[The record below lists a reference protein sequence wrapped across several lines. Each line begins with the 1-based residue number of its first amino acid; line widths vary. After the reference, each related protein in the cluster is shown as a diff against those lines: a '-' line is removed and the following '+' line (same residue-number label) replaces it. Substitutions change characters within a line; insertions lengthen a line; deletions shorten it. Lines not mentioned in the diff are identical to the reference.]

1 MRTLQ
6 ILLVSALLVSGAELF
21 AAPAKKPNIVILV
34 ADDLG
39 WNDVGYHGSDIRT
52 PAIDRLAKTGVQL
65 DRFYVCPI
73 CSPTRA
79 GLLTG
84 RYPHRFGLRDTVIP
98 PWRKFGLDLS
108 ERTLPEFLAKIGY
121 RHRACIGKW
130 HLGHYKRAYHPIE
143 RGFTHFY
150 GHYNGAI
157 DYFTH
162 LREGERDWHRNFEP
176 SADAGYSTELL
187 GDEAVRFIKSSP
199 KSEPFLLYL
208 PFNAPHGP
216 LQAPRKHLDEYGYDE
231 KAGSFTKKKKKKK
244 KAPSKN
250 DYGAQG
256 QGNRKRQ
263 TFAAMVTA
271 MDSQIGRILDTLDAE
286 GLTENSIVLF
296 FSDNGATLKIGGSNK
311 PLPGSK
317 HTVREGGVRVPA
329 VIRWPLGLE
338 GSRKLDTLMG
348 YIDVLPTLLGLA
360 GGEKPGGGKPLDGID
375 LSGVLRG
382 KTKAPERTFYLGQ
395 KAVISQQ
402 WKLIDGRLY
411 RIDTDPTEQRD
422 VSAAN
427 PAVLRRLSDQ
437 LKVFEKLA
445 GKIKVAPYGSGRED
459 FKAPALWRIEA
470 GPGKK

>member
-1 MRTLQ
+1 MIRTLQ
-6 ILLVSALLVSGAELF
+6 LILLAVLLASGAELL
-21 AAPAKKPNIVILV
+21 AAPAKRPNLIILV

-52 PAIDRLAKTGVQL
+52 PSIDRLAKSGVQL

-108 ERTLPEFLAKIGY
+108 EQTLPEVFAKAGY
-121 RHRACIGKW
+121 KRRACIGKW

-187 GDEAVRFIKSSP
+187 GDEAVRFIKGSP
-199 KSEPFLLYL
+199 EGEPFLLYL

-216 LQAPRKHLDEYGYDE
+216 LQAQRKYLDEYGYDE
-231 KAGSFTKKKKKKK
+231 KAGTFKKKGAAKD
-244 KAPSKN
+244 
-250 DYGAQG
+250 DYGAEG

-271 MDSQIGRILDTLDAE
+271 MDTQIGRILDTLDSE
-286 GLTENSIVLF
+286 GLAENSIVLF

-311 PLPGSK
+311 PLPGAK
-317 HTVREGGVRVPA
+317 HSVHEGGVRVPA
-329 VIRWPLGLE
+329 VIRWPAGLH
-338 GSRKLDTLMG
+338 GSRKFDTLMG

-360 GGEKPGGGKPLDGID
+360 GREKPGGGKPLDGID

-382 KTKAPERTFYLGQ
+382 KTKAPDRTFYLGQ

-402 WKLIDGRLY
+402 WKLIEGKLY
-411 RIDTDPTEQRD
+411 RIDTDPTERKD

-427 PAVLRRLSDQ
+427 PAVLSRLAKQ
-437 LKVFEKLA
+437 LNAFEKLA
-445 GKIKVAPYGSGRED
+445 GKVKVAPYGSGREN
-459 FKAPALWRIEA
+459 FRAPADWRIEA
-470 GPGKK
+470 GAEKK

>member
-1 MRTLQ
+1 MIRTLQ
-6 ILLVSALLVSGAELF
+6 ILLVSALLASGAELF
-21 AAPAKKPNIVILV
+21 AAPAKRPNLVILV

-52 PAIDRLAKTGVQL
+52 PAIDRLAKSGVQL

-98 PWRKFGLDLS
+98 PWRKFGLNLS
-108 ERTLPEFLAKIGY
+108 EQTLPEIFAKAGY
-121 RHRACIGKW
+121 KRRACIGKW

-162 LREGERDWHRNFEP
+162 LREGERDWHRDFEP

-187 GDEAVRFIKSSP
+187 GDEAVRFIKGSP
-199 KSEPFLLYL
+199 EGEPFLLYL

-216 LQAPRKHLDEYGYDE
+216 LQAQRKYLDEYGYDE
-231 KAGSFTKKKKKKK
+231 KAGTFKKKGAAKD
-244 KAPSKN
+244 
-250 DYGAQG
+250 DYGTEG

-271 MDSQIGRILDTLDAE
+271 MDTQIGRILDTLDSE
-286 GLTENSIVLF
+286 GLAENSIVLF

-311 PLPGSK
+311 PLPGAK
-317 HTVREGGVRVPA
+317 HSVHEGGVRVPA
-329 VIRWPLGLE
+329 VIRWPAGLH
-338 GSRKLDTLMG
+338 GSRKFDTLMG

-360 GGEKPGGGKPLDGID
+360 GREKPGGGKPLDGID

-382 KTKAPERTFYLGQ
+382 KTKAPDRTFYLGQ

-402 WKLIDGRLY
+402 WKLIEGKLY
-411 RIDTDPTEQRD
+411 RIDTDPTERKD

-427 PAVLRRLSDQ
+427 PAVLSRLAKQ
-437 LKVFEKLA
+437 LNAFEKLA
-445 GKIKVAPYGSGRED
+445 GKVKVAPYGSGREN
-459 FKAPALWRIEA
+459 FRAPADWRIEA
-470 GPGKK
+470 GAEKK

>member
-1 MRTLQ
+1 MIRTLR
-6 ILLVSALLVSGAELF
+6 ILLVSALLASGAELF
-21 AAPAKKPNIVILV
+21 AAPAKRPNLVILV

-52 PAIDRLAKTGVQL
+52 RAIDRLAKSGVQL

-98 PWRKFGLDLS
+98 PWRKFGLNLS
-108 ERTLPEFLAKIGY
+108 EQTLPEVFAKAGY
-121 RHRACIGKW
+121 KRRACIGKW

-162 LREGERDWHRNFEP
+162 LREGERDWHRDFEP

-187 GDEAVRFIKSSP
+187 GDEAVRFIKGSP
-199 KSEPFLLYL
+199 EGEPFLLYL

-216 LQAPRKHLDEYGYDE
+216 LQAQRKYLDEYGYDE
-231 KAGSFTKKKKKKK
+231 KAGTFKKKGAAKD
-244 KAPSKN
+244 
-250 DYGAQG
+250 DYGAEG

-271 MDSQIGRILDTLDAE
+271 MDTQIGRILDTLDSE
-286 GLTENSIVLF
+286 GLAENSIVLF

-311 PLPGSK
+311 PLPGAK
-317 HTVREGGVRVPA
+317 HSVHEGGVRVPA
-329 VIRWPLGLE
+329 VIRWPAGLH
-338 GSRKLDTLMG
+338 GSRKFDTLMG

-360 GGEKPGGGKPLDGID
+360 GREKPGGGKPLDGID

-382 KTKAPERTFYLGQ
+382 KTKAPDRTFYLGQ

-402 WKLIDGRLY
+402 WKLIEGKLY
-411 RIDTDPTEQRD
+411 RIDTDPTERKD

-427 PAVLRRLSDQ
+427 PAVLSRLAKQ
-437 LKVFEKLA
+437 LNAFEKLA
-445 GKIKVAPYGSGRED
+445 GKVKVAPYGSGREN
-459 FKAPALWRIEA
+459 FRAPADWRIEA
-470 GPGKK
+470 GAEKK

>member
-1 MRTLQ
+1 MMRALQ
-6 ILLVSALLVSGAELF
+6 ILLVSTLLASGAELF
-21 AAPAKKPNIVILV
+21 AAPAKRPNLVILV

-52 PAIDRLAKTGVQL
+52 PAIDRLAKSGVQL

-84 RYPHRFGLRDTVIP
+84 RYPHRFGLRNTVIP

-108 ERTLPEFLAKIGY
+108 EQTLPEVFAKAGY
-121 RHRACIGKW
+121 KRRACIGKW

-187 GDEAVRFIKSSP
+187 GDEAVRFIKGSP
-199 KSEPFLLYL
+199 EGEPFLLYL

-216 LQAPRKHLDEYGYDE
+216 LQAQRKYLDEYGYDE
-231 KAGSFTKKKKKKK
+231 KAGTFKKKGAAKD
-244 KAPSKN
+244 
-250 DYGAQG
+250 DYGAEG

-271 MDSQIGRILDTLDAE
+271 MDTQIGRILDTLDSE
-286 GLTENSIVLF
+286 GLAENSIVLF
-296 FSDNGATLKIGGSNK
+296 FSDNGAALKIGGSNK
-311 PLPGSK
+311 PLPGGK
-317 HTVREGGVRVPA
+317 HSVHEGGVRVPA
-329 VIRWPLGLE
+329 VIRWPAGLH
-338 GSRKLDTLMG
+338 GSRKFDTLMG

-360 GGEKPGGGKPLDGID
+360 GREKPDGGKPLDGID

-382 KTKAPERTFYLGQ
+382 KTKAPDRTFYLGQ

-402 WKLIDGRLY
+402 WKLIEGKLY
-411 RIDTDPTEQRD
+411 RIDTDPTERKD

-427 PAVLRRLSDQ
+427 PAVLSRLAKQ
-437 LKVFEKLA
+437 LNAFEKLA
-445 GKIKVAPYGSGRED
+445 GKVKVAPYGSGREN
-459 FKAPALWRIEA
+459 FRAPADWRIEA
-470 GPGKK
+470 GAEKK

>member
-1 MRTLQ
+1 MIRTLR
-6 ILLVSALLVSGAELF
+6 ILLVSALLASGAELF
-21 AAPAKKPNIVILV
+21 AAPAKRPNLVILV

-52 PAIDRLAKTGVQL
+52 RAIDRLAKSGVQL

-98 PWRKFGLDLS
+98 PWRKFGLNLS
-108 ERTLPEFLAKIGY
+108 EQTLPEVFAKAGY
-121 RHRACIGKW
+121 KRRACIGKW

-187 GDEAVRFIKSSP
+187 GDEAVRFIKGSP
-199 KSEPFLLYL
+199 EGEPFLLYL

-216 LQAPRKHLDEYGYDE
+216 LQAQRKYLDEYGYDE
-231 KAGSFTKKKKKKK
+231 KAGTFKKKGAAKD
-244 KAPSKN
+244 
-250 DYGAQG
+250 DYGAEG

-271 MDSQIGRILDTLDAE
+271 MDTQIGRILDTLDSE
-286 GLTENSIVLF
+286 GLAENSIVLF

-311 PLPGSK
+311 PLPGAK
-317 HTVREGGVRVPA
+317 HSVHEGGVRVPA
-329 VIRWPLGLE
+329 VIRWPAGLH
-338 GSRKLDTLMG
+338 GSRKFDTLMG

-360 GGEKPGGGKPLDGID
+360 GREKPGGGKPLDGID

-382 KTKAPERTFYLGQ
+382 KTKAPDRTFYLGQ

-402 WKLIDGRLY
+402 WKLIEGKLY
-411 RIDTDPTEQRD
+411 RIDTDPTERKD

-427 PAVLRRLSDQ
+427 PAVLSRLAKQ
-437 LKVFEKLA
+437 LNAFEKLA
-445 GKIKVAPYGSGRED
+445 GKVKVAPYGSGREN
-459 FKAPALWRIEA
+459 FRAPADWRIEA
-470 GPGKK
+470 GAEKK

>member
-1 MRTLQ
+1 MIRTLQ
-6 ILLVSALLVSGAELF
+6 ILLVSALLASGAELF
-21 AAPAKKPNIVILV
+21 AAPAKRPNLVILV

-52 PAIDRLAKTGVQL
+52 PAIDRLAKSGVQL

-98 PWRKFGLDLS
+98 PWRKFGLNLS
-108 ERTLPEFLAKIGY
+108 EQTLPEVFAKAGY
-121 RHRACIGKW
+121 KRRACIGKW

-187 GDEAVRFIKSSP
+187 GDEAVRFIKGSP
-199 KSEPFLLYL
+199 EGEPFLLYL

-216 LQAPRKHLDEYGYDE
+216 LQAQRKYLDEYGYDE
-231 KAGSFTKKKKKKK
+231 KAGTFKKKGAAKD
-244 KAPSKN
+244 
-250 DYGAQG
+250 DYGAEG

-263 TFAAMVTA
+263 TVAAMVTA
-271 MDSQIGRILDTLDAE
+271 MDTQIGRILDTLDSE
-286 GLTENSIVLF
+286 GLAENSIVLF

-311 PLPGSK
+311 PLPGAK
-317 HTVREGGVRVPA
+317 HSVHEGGVRVPA
-329 VIRWPLGLE
+329 VIRWPAGLH
-338 GSRKLDTLMG
+338 GSRKFDTLMG

-360 GGEKPGGGKPLDGID
+360 GREKPGGGKPLDGID

-382 KTKAPERTFYLGQ
+382 KTKAPDRTFYLGQ

-402 WKLIDGRLY
+402 WKLIEGKLY
-411 RIDTDPTEQRD
+411 RIDTDPTERKD

-427 PAVLRRLSDQ
+427 PAVLSRLAKQ
-437 LKVFEKLA
+437 LNAFEKLA
-445 GKIKVAPYGSGRED
+445 GKVKVAPYGSGREN
-459 FKAPALWRIEA
+459 FRAPADWRIEA
-470 GPGKK
+470 GAEKK

>member
-1 MRTLQ
+1 MIRTLQ
-6 ILLVSALLVSGAELF
+6 ILLVSALLASGAELF
-21 AAPAKKPNIVILV
+21 AAPAKRPNLVILV

-52 PAIDRLAKTGVQL
+52 PAIDRLAKSGRQL

-84 RYPHRFGLRDTVIP
+84 RYPHRFGLRNTVIP

-108 ERTLPEFLAKIGY
+108 EQTLPDVFAKAGY
-121 RHRACIGKW
+121 KRRACIGKW

-187 GDEAVRFIKSSP
+187 GDEAVRFIKGSP
-199 KSEPFLLYL
+199 EGEPFLLYL

-216 LQAPRKHLDEYGYDE
+216 LQAQRKHLDEYGYDE
-231 KAGSFTKKKKKKK
+231 KAGTFKKKGAVK
-244 KAPSKN
+244 
-250 DYGAQG
+250 DGYGAEG

-271 MDSQIGRILDTLDAE
+271 MDTQIGRILDTLDSE
-286 GLTENSIVLF
+286 GLAENSIVLF
-296 FSDNGATLKIGGSNK
+296 FSDNGATLKIGGSNR
-311 PLPGSK
+311 PLPGAK
-317 HTVREGGVRVPA
+317 HSVHEGGVRVPA
-329 VIRWPLGLE
+329 VIRWPAGLH
-338 GSRKLDTLMG
+338 GSRKFDTLMG

-360 GGEKPGGGKPLDGID
+360 GREKPGGGKPLDGID

-382 KTKAPERTFYLGQ
+382 KTKAPDRTFYLGQ

-402 WKLIDGRLY
+402 WKLIEGKLY
-411 RIDTDPTEQRD
+411 RIDADPTERKD

-427 PAVLRRLSDQ
+427 PAVLSRLEKQ
-437 LKVFEKLA
+437 LNAFEKLA
-445 GKIKVAPYGSGRED
+445 GKVKVAPYGSGREN
-459 FKAPALWRIEA
+459 FRAPADWRIEA
-470 GPGKK
+470 GAEKK

>member
-1 MRTLQ
+1 MIQTLQ
-6 ILLVSALLVSGAELF
+6 ILLVSALLASGAELF
-21 AAPAKKPNIVILV
+21 AAPAKRPNLVILV

-52 PAIDRLAKTGVQL
+52 PAIDRLAKSGVQL

-84 RYPHRFGLRDTVIP
+84 RYPHRFGLRNTVIP

-108 ERTLPEFLAKIGY
+108 EQTLPEVFAKAGY
-121 RHRACIGKW
+121 KRRACIGKW

-187 GDEAVRFIKSSP
+187 GDEAVRFIKGSP
-199 KSEPFLLYL
+199 EGEPFLLYL

-216 LQAPRKHLDEYGYDE
+216 LQAQRKYLDEYGYDE
-231 KAGSFTKKKKKKK
+231 KAGTFKKKGAAKD
-244 KAPSKN
+244 
-250 DYGAQG
+250 DYGAEG

-271 MDSQIGRILDTLDAE
+271 MDTQIGRILDTLDSE
-286 GLTENSIVLF
+286 GLAENSIVLF
-296 FSDNGATLKIGGSNK
+296 FSDNGAALKIGGSNK
-311 PLPGSK
+311 PLPGGK
-317 HTVREGGVRVPA
+317 HSVHEGGVRVPA
-329 VIRWPLGLE
+329 VIRWPAGLH
-338 GSRKLDTLMG
+338 GSREFDTLMG

-360 GGEKPGGGKPLDGID
+360 GREKPDGGKPLDGID

-382 KTKAPERTFYLGQ
+382 KTKAPDRTFYLGQ

-402 WKLIDGRLY
+402 WKLIEGKLY
-411 RIDTDPTEQRD
+411 RIDTDPTERKD

-427 PAVLRRLSDQ
+427 PAVLSRLAKQ
-437 LKVFEKLA
+437 LNAFEKLA
-445 GKIKVAPYGSGRED
+445 GKVKVAPYGSGREN
-459 FKAPALWRIEA
+459 FRAPADWRIEA
-470 GPGKK
+470 GAEKK

>member
-1 MRTLQ
+1 MIRTLQ
-6 ILLVSALLVSGAELF
+6 ILLVSALLASGAELF
-21 AAPAKKPNIVILV
+21 AAPAKRPNLVILV

-52 PAIDRLAKTGVQL
+52 PAIDRLAKSGRQL

-84 RYPHRFGLRDTVIP
+84 RYPHRFGLRNTVIP

-108 ERTLPEFLAKIGY
+108 EQTLPDVFAKVGY
-121 RHRACIGKW
+121 KRRACIGKW

-162 LREGERDWHRNFEP
+162 LREGERDWHRDFEP

-187 GDEAVRFIKSSP
+187 GDEAVRFIKGSP
-199 KSEPFLLYL
+199 EGEPFLLYL

-216 LQAPRKHLDEYGYDE
+216 LQAQRKHLDEYGYDE
-231 KAGSFTKKKKKKK
+231 KAGTFKKKGAAKD
-244 KAPSKN
+244 
-250 DYGAQG
+250 DYGAEG

-271 MDSQIGRILDTLDAE
+271 MDTQIGRILDTLDSE
-286 GLTENSIVLF
+286 GLAENSIVLF

-311 PLPGSK
+311 PLPGAK
-317 HTVREGGVRVPA
+317 HSVHEGGVRVPA
-329 VIRWPLGLE
+329 VIRWPAGLH
-338 GSRKLDTLMG
+338 GSRKFDTLMG

-360 GGEKPGGGKPLDGID
+360 GREKPGGGKPLDGID

-382 KTKAPERTFYLGQ
+382 KTKAPDRTFYLGQ
-395 KAVISQQ
+395 RAVISQQ
-402 WKLIDGRLY
+402 WKLIEGKLY
-411 RIDTDPTEQRD
+411 RIDTDPTERKD
-422 VSAAN
+422 VSATN
-427 PAVLRRLSDQ
+427 PAVLSRLEKQ
-437 LKVFEKLA
+437 LNAFEKLA
-445 GKIKVAPYGSGRED
+445 GKVKVAPYGSGREN
-459 FKAPALWRIEA
+459 FRAPADWRIEA
-470 GPGKK
+470 GAEKK

>member
-1 MRTLQ
+1 MIRTLQ
-6 ILLVSALLVSGAELF
+6 ILLVSALLASGAELF
-21 AAPAKKPNIVILV
+21 ATPAKRPNLVILV

-52 PAIDRLAKTGVQL
+52 PAIDRLAKSGVQL

-84 RYPHRFGLRDTVIP
+84 RYPHRFGLRNTVIP

-108 ERTLPEFLAKIGY
+108 EQTLPEVFAKAGY
-121 RHRACIGKW
+121 KRRACIGKW

-187 GDEAVRFIKSSP
+187 GDEAVRFIKGSP
-199 KSEPFLLYL
+199 EGEPFLLYL

-216 LQAPRKHLDEYGYDE
+216 LQAQRKYLDEYGYDE
-231 KAGSFTKKKKKKK
+231 KAGTFKKKGAAKD
-244 KAPSKN
+244 
-250 DYGAQG
+250 DYGAEG

-271 MDSQIGRILDTLDAE
+271 MDTQIGRILDTLDSE
-286 GLTENSIVLF
+286 GLAENSIVLF
-296 FSDNGATLKIGGSNK
+296 FSDNGAALKIGGSNK
-311 PLPGSK
+311 PLPGGK
-317 HTVREGGVRVPA
+317 HSVHEGGVRVPA
-329 VIRWPLGLE
+329 VIRWPAGLH
-338 GSRKLDTLMG
+338 GSRKFDTLMG

-360 GGEKPGGGKPLDGID
+360 GREKPDGGKPLDGID

-382 KTKAPERTFYLGQ
+382 KTKAPDRTFYLGQ

-402 WKLIDGRLY
+402 WKLIEGKLY
-411 RIDTDPTEQRD
+411 RIDTDPTERKD

-427 PAVLRRLSDQ
+427 PAVLSRLAKQ
-437 LKVFEKLA
+437 LNAFEKLA
-445 GKIKVAPYGSGRED
+445 GKVKVAPYGSGREN
-459 FKAPALWRIEA
+459 FRAPADWRIEA
-470 GPGKK
+470 GAEKK

>member
-1 MRTLQ
+1 MIRTLQ
-6 ILLVSALLVSGAELF
+6 ILLVSALLASGAELF
-21 AAPAKKPNIVILV
+21 AAPAKRPNLVILV

-52 PAIDRLAKTGVQL
+52 PAIDRLAKSGVQL

-84 RYPHRFGLRDTVIP
+84 RYPHRFGLRNTVIP
-98 PWRKFGLDLS
+98 PWRKFGLELS
-108 ERTLPEFLAKIGY
+108 EQTLPEVFAQADYK
-121 RHRACIGKW
+121 RRACIGKW

-187 GDEAVRFIKSSP
+187 GDEAVRFIKGSP
-199 KSEPFLLYL
+199 EGEPFLLYL

-216 LQAPRKHLDEYGYDE
+216 LQAQRKYLDEYGYDE
-231 KAGSFTKKKKKKK
+231 KAGTFKKKGAAKD
-244 KAPSKN
+244 
-250 DYGAQG
+250 DYGAEG

-271 MDSQIGRILDTLDAE
+271 MDTQIGRILDTLDSE
-286 GLTENSIVLF
+286 GLAENSIVLF

-311 PLPGSK
+311 PLPGAK
-317 HTVREGGVRVPA
+317 HSVHEGGVRVPA
-329 VIRWPLGLE
+329 VIRWPAGLH
-338 GSRKLDTLMG
+338 GSRKFDTLMG

-360 GGEKPGGGKPLDGID
+360 GSEKPGGGKPLDGID

-382 KTKAPERTFYLGQ
+382 KTKAPDRTFYLGQ

-402 WKLIDGRLY
+402 WKLIGGRLY
-411 RIDTDPTEQRD
+411 RIDTDPTEKKD
-422 VSAAN
+422 VGSEN
-427 PAVLRRLSDQ
+427 PTVLKRLSRE
-437 LKVFEKLA
+437 LEKFEALA
-445 GKIKVAPYGSGRED
+445 GKVKVAPYGSGREN
-459 FKAPALWRIEA
+459 FRAPADWRIEA
-470 GPGKK
+470 GAEKK

>member
-1 MRTLQ
+1 MIRTLQ
-6 ILLVSALLVSGAELF
+6 ILLVSALLASGAELF
-21 AAPAKKPNIVILV
+21 AAPAKRPNLVILV
-34 ADDLG
+34 ADALG

-52 PAIDRLAKTGVQL
+52 PAIDRLAKSGVQL

-98 PWRKFGLDLS
+98 PWRKFGLNLS
-108 ERTLPEFLAKIGY
+108 EQTLPEVFAKAGY
-121 RHRACIGKW
+121 KRRACIGKW

-187 GDEAVRFIKSSP
+187 GDEAVRFIKGSP
-199 KSEPFLLYL
+199 EGEPFLLYL

-216 LQAPRKHLDEYGYDE
+216 LQAQRKYLDEYGYDE
-231 KAGSFTKKKKKKK
+231 KAGTFKKKGAAKD
-244 KAPSKN
+244 
-250 DYGAQG
+250 DYGAEG

-271 MDSQIGRILDTLDAE
+271 MDTQIGRILDTLDSE
-286 GLTENSIVLF
+286 GLAENSIVLF

-311 PLPGSK
+311 PLPGAK
-317 HTVREGGVRVPA
+317 HSVHEGGVRVPA
-329 VIRWPLGLE
+329 VIRWPAGLH
-338 GSRKLDTLMG
+338 GSRKFDTLMG

-360 GGEKPGGGKPLDGID
+360 GREKPGGGKPLDGID

-382 KTKAPERTFYLGQ
+382 KTKAPDRTFYLGQ

-402 WKLIDGRLY
+402 WKLIEGKLY
-411 RIDTDPTEQRD
+411 RIDTDPTERKD

-427 PAVLRRLSDQ
+427 PTVLSRLAKQ
-437 LKVFEKLA
+437 LNAFEKLA
-445 GKIKVAPYGSGRED
+445 GKVKVAPYGSGREN
-459 FKAPALWRIEA
+459 FRAPADWRIEA
-470 GPGKK
+470 GAEKK

>member
-1 MRTLQ
+1 IRTLQ
-6 ILLVSALLVSGAELF
+6 IFLVSALLASGAELF
-21 AAPAKKPNIVILV
+21 AAPAKRPNLVIIL

-52 PAIDRLAKTGVQL
+52 PAIDRLAKSGVQL

-84 RYPHRFGLRDTVIP
+84 RYPHRIGLRATVNP
-98 PWRKFGLDLS
+98 PWRKFGLNLS
-108 ERTLPEFLAKIGY
+108 EQTLPEVFAKAGY
-121 RHRACIGKW
+121 KRRACIGKW

-187 GDEAVRFIKSSP
+187 GDEAVRFIKGSP
-199 KSEPFLLYL
+199 EGEPFLLYL
-208 PFNAPHGP
+208 PFNAPPGP
-216 LQAPRKHLDEYGYDE
+216 LQAPRKYRDEYGYDE
-231 KAGSFTKKKKKKK
+231 KAGTFKKKGAAKD
-244 KAPSKN
+244 

-271 MDSQIGRILDTLDAE
+271 MDTQIGRILDTLDSE
-286 GLTENSIVLF
+286 GLAENSIVLF

-311 PLPGSK
+311 PLPGAK
-317 HTVREGGVRVPA
+317 HSVHEGGVRVPA
-329 VIRWPLGLE
+329 VIRWPAGLH
-338 GSRKLDTLMG
+338 GSRKFDTLMG

-360 GGEKPGGGKPLDGID
+360 GREKPGGGKPLDGID

-382 KTKAPERTFYLGQ
+382 KTKAPDRTFYLGQ

-402 WKLIDGRLY
+402 WKLIGGRLY
-411 RIDTDPTEQRD
+411 RIDTDPTERKD

-427 PAVLRRLSDQ
+427 PAVLSRLAKQ
-437 LKVFEKLA
+437 LNAFEKLA
-445 GKIKVAPYGSGRED
+445 GKVKVAPYGSGREN
-459 FKAPALWRIEA
+459 FRAPADWRIEA
-470 GPGKK
+470 GAEKK

>member
-1 MRTLQ
+1 MIRTLQ
-6 ILLVSALLVSGAELF
+6 ILLVSALLASGAELF
-21 AAPAKKPNIVILV
+21 AAPAKRPNLVILV

-52 PAIDRLAKTGVQL
+52 PAIDRLAKSGVQL

-98 PWRKFGLDLS
+98 PWRKFGLNLS
-108 ERTLPEFLAKIGY
+108 EQTLPEVFAKAGY
-121 RHRACIGKW
+121 KRRACIGKW

-162 LREGERDWHRNFEP
+162 LREGERDWHRDFEP

-187 GDEAVRFIKSSP
+187 GDEAVRFIKGSP
-199 KSEPFLLYL
+199 EGEPFLLYL

-216 LQAPRKHLDEYGYDE
+216 LQAQRKYLDEYGYDE
-231 KAGSFTKKKKKKK
+231 KAGTFKKKGAAKD
-244 KAPSKN
+244 
-250 DYGAQG
+250 DYGAEG

-271 MDSQIGRILDTLDAE
+271 MDTQIGRILDTLDSE
-286 GLTENSIVLF
+286 GLAENSIVLF

-311 PLPGSK
+311 PLPGAK
-317 HTVREGGVRVPA
+317 HSVHEGGVRVPA
-329 VIRWPLGLE
+329 VIRWPAGLH
-338 GSRKLDTLMG
+338 GSRKFDTLMG

-360 GGEKPGGGKPLDGID
+360 GREKPGGGKPLDGID

-382 KTKAPERTFYLGQ
+382 KTKAPDRTFYLGQ

-402 WKLIDGRLY
+402 WKLIEGKLY
-411 RIDTDPTEQRD
+411 RIDTDPTERKD

-427 PAVLRRLSDQ
+427 PAVLSRLAKQ
-437 LKVFEKLA
+437 LNAFEKLA
-445 GKIKVAPYGSGRED
+445 GKVKVAPYGSGREN
-459 FKAPALWRIEA
+459 FRAPADWRIEA
-470 GPGKK
+470 GAEKK

>member
-1 MRTLQ
+1 MIRTLR
-6 ILLVSALLVSGAELF
+6 ILLVSALLASGAELF
-21 AAPAKKPNIVILV
+21 AAPAKRPNLVILV

-52 PAIDRLAKTGVQL
+52 PAIDRLAKSGVQL

-98 PWRKFGLDLS
+98 PWRKFGLNLS
-108 ERTLPEFLAKIGY
+108 EQTLPEVFAKAGY
-121 RHRACIGKW
+121 KRRACIGKW

-162 LREGERDWHRNFEP
+162 LREGERDWHRDFEP

-187 GDEAVRFIKSSP
+187 GDEAVRFIKGSP
-199 KSEPFLLYL
+199 EGEPFLLYL

-216 LQAPRKHLDEYGYDE
+216 LQAQRKYLDEYGYDE
-231 KAGSFTKKKKKKK
+231 KAGTFKKKGAAKD
-244 KAPSKN
+244 
-250 DYGAQG
+250 DYGAEG

-271 MDSQIGRILDTLDAE
+271 MDTQIGRILDTLDSE
-286 GLTENSIVLF
+286 GLAENSIVLF

-311 PLPGSK
+311 PLPGAK
-317 HTVREGGVRVPA
+317 HSVHEGGVRVPA
-329 VIRWPLGLE
+329 VIRWPAGLHR
-338 GSRKLDTLMG
+338 SRKFDTLMG

-360 GGEKPGGGKPLDGID
+360 GREKPGGGKPLDGID

-382 KTKAPERTFYLGQ
+382 KTKAPDRTFYLGQ

-402 WKLIDGRLY
+402 WKLIEGKLY
-411 RIDTDPTEQRD
+411 RIDTDPTERKD

-427 PAVLRRLSDQ
+427 PAVLSRLAKQ
-437 LKVFEKLA
+437 LNAFEKLA

>member
-1 MRTLQ
+1 MRAPRILAAL
-6 ILLVSALLVSGAELF
+6 ILLACCARLSASPV
-21 AAPAKKPNIVILV
+21 KRPNIIILV

-52 PAIDRLAKTGVQL
+52 PAIDRLAKTGTQL

-108 ERTLPEFLAKIGY
+108 EQTLPEVFASAGY
-121 RHRACIGKW
+121 ERRACIGKW

-187 GDEAVRFIKSSP
+187 GEEAVRFIKDSREG
-199 KSEPFLLYL
+199 EPFLLYL

-216 LQAPRKHLDEYGYDE
+216 LQAPRKYLDEYGYRE
-231 KAGSFTKKKKKKK
+231 NGGSFTKKKKKAGAKD
-244 KAPSKN
+244 
-250 DYGAQG
+250 DYGARG

-271 MDSQIGRILDTLDAE
+271 MDAQIGRVLETLDSQ
-286 GLTENSIVLF
+286 GLAENSIVLF

-311 PLPGSK
+311 PLPGAK
-317 HTVREGGVRVPA
+317 HSAQEGGVRVPA
-329 VIRWPLGLE
+329 VIRWPNGLT
-338 GSRKLDTLMG
+338 GSRRLDTLMG
-348 YIDVLPTLLGLA
+348 YIDVLPTLLGLV
-360 GGEKPGGGKPLDGID
+360 GGKAPGGGKPLDGLD

-382 KTKAPERTFYLGQ
+382 QAVASPRTFYLGQ

-402 WKLIDGRLY
+402 WKLIGGRLY
-411 RIDTDPTEQRD
+411 KIDTDPTEKKD
-422 VSAAN
+422 VGSEN
-427 PAVLRRLSDQ
+427 PAVLKHLSRE
-437 LKVFEKLA
+437 LERFEKLA
-445 GKIKVAPYGSGRED
+445 GKVKVAPYGSGREN
-459 FKAPALWRIEA
+459 FRAPADWRIEA
-470 GPGKK
+470 GAEKK

>member
-1 MRTLQ
+1 MKRGLQ
-6 ILLVSALLVSGAELF
+6 LLLFATLLVSATGLF
-21 AAPAKKPNIVILV
+21 AAPAKRPNIIILV

-52 PAIDRLAKTGVQL
+52 PAIDRLAKTGIQL

-108 ERTLPEFLAKIGY
+108 EQTLPEVFGKADYK
-121 RHRACIGKW
+121 RRACIGKW
-130 HLGHYKRAYHPIE
+130 HLGHYMRAYHPIE

-157 DYFTH
+157 DYFTL
-162 LREGERDWHRNFEP
+162 LREGERDWHRNFKP

-187 GDEAVRFIKSSP
+187 GDEAVRFIKDSRAG
-199 KSEPFLLYL
+199 EPFLLYL

-216 LQAPRKHLDEYGYDE
+216 LQAPRKYLDEYGYDE
-231 KAGSFTKKKKKKK
+231 NAGSFTRKRK
-244 KAPSKN
+244 KAAAGK
-250 DYGAQG
+250 DAYGAQG

-263 TFAAMVTA
+263 TFAAMVTS
-271 MDSQIGRILDTLDAE
+271 MDAQIGRILETLDAE
-286 GLTENSIVLF
+286 GLAENSIVLF

-311 PLPGSK
+311 PLPGAK
-317 HTVREGGVRVPA
+317 HSVREGGVRVPA
-329 VIRWPLGLE
+329 IIRWPAGLE

-360 GGEKPGGGKPLDGID
+360 GGGKPAGGKPLDGID
-375 LSGVLRG
+375 LSEVLRG
-382 KTKAPERTFYLGQ
+382 EAKAPERTFYLGQ

-402 WKLIDGRLY
+402 WKLIEGKLY
-411 RIDTDPTEQRD
+411 KIDTDPTEKND
-422 VSAAN
+422 ISEKN
-427 PAVLRRLSDQ
+427 PAILKRLSRE
-437 LKVFEKLA
+437 LAAFEKLA
-445 GKIKVAPYGSGRED
+445 GKIKVAPYNSGRKD
-459 FKAPALWRIEA
+459 FKAPGNWQIEA
-470 GPGKK
+470 ERKKK

>member
-1 MRTLQ
+1 MRRGLQ
-6 ILLVSALLVSGAELF
+6 ILLFATLLLSAAELF
-21 AAPAKKPNIVILV
+21 AAPAKKPNIVILL

-52 PAIDRLAKTGVQL
+52 PSLDRLAGSGVQL

-84 RYPHRFGLRDTVIP
+84 RYPHRFGLRNTVIP

-108 ERTLPEFLAKIGY
+108 EQTLPEVFAGAGY
-121 RHRACIGKW
+121 RRRACIGKW
-130 HLGHYKRAYHPIE
+130 HLGHFKRAYHPIE

-157 DYFTH
+157 DYFTL

-199 KSEPFLLYL
+199 REEPFLLYV

-216 LQAPRKHLDEYGYDE
+216 LQAPRKYLDEYGYDE
-231 KAGSFTKKKKKKK
+231 KAGSFTRKKRR
-244 KAPSKN
+244 ASSKE

-271 MDSQIGRILDTLDAE
+271 MDVQIGRILDTLDSE
-286 GLTENSIVLF
+286 SLTENSIVLF

-311 PLPGSK
+311 PLPGAK
-317 HTVREGGVRVPA
+317 HSVREGGVRVPA
-329 VIRWPLGLE
+329 VIRWPAGLK
-338 GSRKLDTLMG
+338 GSRKFDTLMG

-360 GGEKPGGGKPLDGID
+360 GGEKIPGGKPLDGID
-375 LSGVLRG
+375 LSKVLQG
-382 KTKAPERTFYLGQ
+382 KAKAPQRSFYLGQ
-395 KAVISQQ
+395 EALVSQE
-402 WKLIDGRLY
+402 WKLIEGRLY
-411 RIDTDPTEQRD
+411 RIDKDPTEKKD
-422 VSAAN
+422 VRVAN
-427 PAVLRRLSDQ
+427 PAVLTRLVEE
-437 LKVFEKLA
+437 LKEFEKLA
-445 GKIKVAPYGSGRED
+445 GKVKVAPYGEGRQN
-459 FKAPALWRIEA
+459 FKAPPQWRIEA
-470 GPGKK
+470 GSKKK

>member
-1 MRTLQ
+1 MMRTLQ
-6 ILLVSALLVSGAELF
+6 ILLVSALLASGAELF
-21 AAPAKKPNIVILV
+21 AAPAKRPNLVILV

-52 PAIDRLAKTGVQL
+52 PAIDRLAKSGVQL

-84 RYPHRFGLRDTVIP
+84 RYPHRFGLRNTVIP

-108 ERTLPEFLAKIGY
+108 EQTLPDVFAKAGY
-121 RHRACIGKW
+121 KRRACIGKW

-187 GDEAVRFIKSSP
+187 GDEAVRFIKGSP
-199 KSEPFLLYL
+199 EGEPFLLYL

-216 LQAPRKHLDEYGYDE
+216 LQAQRKYLDEYGYDE
-231 KAGSFTKKKKKKK
+231 KAGTFKKKGAAKD
-244 KAPSKN
+244 
-250 DYGAQG
+250 DYGAEG

-271 MDSQIGRILDTLDAE
+271 MDTQIGRILDTLDSE
-286 GLTENSIVLF
+286 GLAENSIVLF

-311 PLPGSK
+311 PLPGAK
-317 HTVREGGVRVPA
+317 HSVHEGGVRVPA
-329 VIRWPLGLE
+329 VIRWPAGLH
-338 GSRKLDTLMG
+338 GSRKFDTLMG

-360 GGEKPGGGKPLDGID
+360 GREKPGGGKPLDGID

-382 KTKAPERTFYLGQ
+382 KTKAPDRTFYLGQ

-402 WKLIDGRLY
+402 WKLIEGKLY
-411 RIDTDPTEQRD
+411 RIDTDPTERKD

-427 PAVLRRLSDQ
+427 PAVLSRLAKQ
-437 LKVFEKLA
+437 LNAFEKLA
-445 GKIKVAPYGSGRED
+445 GKVKVAPYGSGREN
-459 FKAPALWRIEA
+459 FRAPADWRIEA
-470 GPGKK
+470 GAEKK

>member
-1 MRTLQ
+1 MIRTLR
-6 ILLVSALLVSGAELF
+6 ILLVSALLASGAELF
-21 AAPAKKPNIVILV
+21 AAPAKRPNLVILV

-52 PAIDRLAKTGVQL
+52 RAIDRLAKSGVQL

-98 PWRKFGLDLS
+98 PWRKFGLNLS
-108 ERTLPEFLAKIGY
+108 EQTLPEVFAKAGY
-121 RHRACIGKW
+121 KRRACIGKW

-162 LREGERDWHRNFEP
+162 LREGERDWHRDFEP

-187 GDEAVRFIKSSP
+187 GDEAVRFIKGSP
-199 KSEPFLLYL
+199 EGEPFLLYL

-216 LQAPRKHLDEYGYDE
+216 LQAQRKYLDEYGYDE
-231 KAGSFTKKKKKKK
+231 KAGTFKKKGAAKD
-244 KAPSKN
+244 
-250 DYGAQG
+250 DYGAEG

-271 MDSQIGRILDTLDAE
+271 MDTQIGRILDTLGSE
-286 GLTENSIVLF
+286 GLAENSIVLF

-311 PLPGSK
+311 PLPGAK
-317 HTVREGGVRVPA
+317 HSVHEGGVRVPA
-329 VIRWPLGLE
+329 VIRWPAGLH
-338 GSRKLDTLMG
+338 GSRKFDTLMG

-360 GGEKPGGGKPLDGID
+360 GREKPGGGKPLDGID

-382 KTKAPERTFYLGQ
+382 KTKAPDRTFYLGQ

-402 WKLIDGRLY
+402 WKLIEGKLY
-411 RIDTDPTEQRD
+411 RIDTDPTERKD

-427 PAVLRRLSDQ
+427 PAVLSRLAKQ
-437 LKVFEKLA
+437 LNAFEKLA
-445 GKIKVAPYGSGRED
+445 GKVKVAPYGSGREN
-459 FKAPALWRIEA
+459 FRAPADWRIEA
-470 GPGKK
+470 GAEKK

>member
-1 MRTLQ
+1 MIRTLQ
-6 ILLVSALLVSGAELF
+6 ILLVSALLASGAELF
-21 AAPAKKPNIVILV
+21 AAPAKRPNLVILV

-52 PAIDRLAKTGVQL
+52 PAIDRLAKSGVQL

-98 PWRKFGLDLS
+98 PWRKFGLNLS
-108 ERTLPEFLAKIGY
+108 EQTLPEVFAKAGY
-121 RHRACIGKW
+121 KRRACIGKW

-187 GDEAVRFIKSSP
+187 GDEAVRFIKGSP
-199 KSEPFLLYL
+199 EGEPFLLYL

-216 LQAPRKHLDEYGYDE
+216 LQAQRKYLDEYGYDE
-231 KAGSFTKKKKKKK
+231 KAGTFKKKGAAKD
-244 KAPSKN
+244 
-250 DYGAQG
+250 DYGAEG

-271 MDSQIGRILDTLDAE
+271 MDTQIGRILDTLDSE
-286 GLTENSIVLF
+286 GLAENSIVLF

-311 PLPGSK
+311 PLPGAK
-317 HTVREGGVRVPA
+317 HSVHEGGVRVPA
-329 VIRWPLGLE
+329 VIRWPAGLH
-338 GSRKLDTLMG
+338 GSRKFDTLMG

-360 GGEKPGGGKPLDGID
+360 GREKPGGGKPLDGID

-382 KTKAPERTFYLGQ
+382 KTKAPDRTFYLGQ

-402 WKLIDGRLY
+402 WKLIEGKLY
-411 RIDTDPTEQRD
+411 RIDTDPTERKD

-427 PAVLRRLSDQ
+427 PGVLSRLAKQ
-437 LKVFEKLA
+437 LNAFEKLA
-445 GKIKVAPYGSGRED
+445 GKVKVAPYGSGREN
-459 FKAPALWRIEA
+459 FRAPADWRIEA
-470 GPGKK
+470 GAEKK

>member
-1 MRTLQ
+1 MIRTLQ
-6 ILLVSALLVSGAELF
+6 ILLVSALLANGAELF
-21 AAPAKKPNIVILV
+21 AAPAKRPNLVILV

-52 PAIDRLAKTGVQL
+52 PAIDRLAKSGVQL

-98 PWRKFGLDLS
+98 PWRKFGLNLS
-108 ERTLPEFLAKIGY
+108 EQTLPEVFAQAGY
-121 RHRACIGKW
+121 KRRACIGKW

-176 SADAGYSTELL
+176 SSDAGYSTELL
-187 GDEAVRFIKSSP
+187 GDEAVRFIKGSP
-199 KSEPFLLYL
+199 EGEPFLLYL

-216 LQAPRKHLDEYGYDE
+216 LQAQRKYLDEYGYDE
-231 KAGSFTKKKKKKK
+231 KAGTFKKKGAAKD
-244 KAPSKN
+244 
-250 DYGAQG
+250 DYGAEG

-271 MDSQIGRILDTLDAE
+271 MDTQIGRILDTLDSE
-286 GLTENSIVLF
+286 GLAENSIVLF

-311 PLPGSK
+311 PLPGAK
-317 HTVREGGVRVPA
+317 HSVHEGGVRVPA
-329 VIRWPLGLE
+329 VIRWPAGLH
-338 GSRKLDTLMG
+338 GSRKFDTLMG

-360 GGEKPGGGKPLDGID
+360 GREKPGGGKPLDGID

-382 KTKAPERTFYLGQ
+382 KTKAPDRTFYLGQ

-402 WKLIDGRLY
+402 WKLIGGRLY
-411 RIDTDPTEQRD
+411 RIDTDPTERKD

-427 PAVLRRLSDQ
+427 PAVLSRLAKQ
-437 LKVFEKLA
+437 LNAFEKLA
-445 GKIKVAPYGSGRED
+445 GKVKVAPYGSGREN
-459 FKAPALWRIEA
+459 FRAPADWRIEA
-470 GPGKK
+470 GAEKK

>member
-1 MRTLQ
+1 MIRTLQ
-6 ILLVSALLVSGAELF
+6 IFLVSALLASGAELF
-21 AAPAKKPNIVILV
+21 AAPAKRPNLVILV

-52 PAIDRLAKTGVQL
+52 PAIDRLAKSGLQL

-84 RYPHRFGLRDTVIP
+84 RYPHRFGLRNTVIP
-98 PWRKFGLDLS
+98 PWRKFGLELS
-108 ERTLPEFLAKIGY
+108 EQTLPEVFAQADYK
-121 RHRACIGKW
+121 RRACIGKW

-162 LREGERDWHRNFEP
+162 LREGERDWHRDFEP

-187 GDEAVRFIKSSP
+187 GDEAVRFIKGSP
-199 KSEPFLLYL
+199 EGEPFLLYL

-216 LQAPRKHLDEYGYDE
+216 LQAQRKYLDEYGYDE
-231 KAGSFTKKKKKKK
+231 KAGTFKKKGAAKD
-244 KAPSKN
+244 
-250 DYGAQG
+250 DYGAEG

-271 MDSQIGRILDTLDAE
+271 MDTQIGRILDTLDSE

-311 PLPGSK
+311 PLPGAK
-317 HTVREGGVRVPA
+317 HSVHEGGVRVPA
-329 VIRWPLGLE
+329 VIRWPAGLH
-338 GSRKLDTLMG
+338 GSRKFDTLMG

-360 GGEKPGGGKPLDGID
+360 GREKPGGGKPLDGID

-382 KTKAPERTFYLGQ
+382 KTKAPDRTFYLGQ

-402 WKLIDGRLY
+402 WKLIEGKLY
-411 RIDTDPTEQRD
+411 RIDTDPTERKD

-427 PAVLRRLSDQ
+427 PAVLSRLAKQ
-437 LKVFEKLA
+437 LNAFEKLA
-445 GKIKVAPYGSGRED
+445 GKVKVAPYGSGREN
-459 FKAPALWRIEA
+459 FRAPADWRIEA
-470 GPGKK
+470 GAEKK

>member
-1 MRTLQ
+1 MIRTLQ
-6 ILLVSALLVSGAELF
+6 ILLVSALLASGAELF
-21 AAPAKKPNIVILV
+21 AAPAKRPNLVILV

-52 PAIDRLAKTGVQL
+52 PAIDRLAKSGVQL

-84 RYPHRFGLRDTVIP
+84 RYPHRFGLRNTVIP

-108 ERTLPEFLAKIGY
+108 EQTLPEVFAAAGY
-121 RHRACIGKW
+121 KRRACIGKW

-187 GDEAVRFIKSSP
+187 GDEAVRFIKGSP
-199 KSEPFLLYL
+199 EGEPFLLYL

-216 LQAPRKHLDEYGYDE
+216 LQAQRKYLDEYGYDE
-231 KAGSFTKKKKKKK
+231 KAGTFKKKGAAKD
-244 KAPSKN
+244 
-250 DYGAQG
+250 DYGAEG

-271 MDSQIGRILDTLDAE
+271 MDTQIGRILDTLDSE
-286 GLTENSIVLF
+286 GLAENSIVLF
-296 FSDNGATLKIGGSNK
+296 FSDNGAALKIGGSNK
-311 PLPGSK
+311 PLPGGK
-317 HTVREGGVRVPA
+317 HSVHEGGVRVPA
-329 VIRWPLGLE
+329 VIRWPAGLH
-338 GSRKLDTLMG
+338 GSRKFDTLMG

-360 GGEKPGGGKPLDGID
+360 GREKPDGGKPLDGID

-382 KTKAPERTFYLGQ
+382 KTKAPDRTFYLGQ

-402 WKLIDGRLY
+402 WKLIEGKLY
-411 RIDTDPTEQRD
+411 RIDTDPTERKD

-427 PAVLRRLSDQ
+427 PAVLSRLAKQ
-437 LKVFEKLA
+437 LNAFEKLA
-445 GKIKVAPYGSGRED
+445 GKVKVAPYGSGREN
-459 FKAPALWRIEA
+459 FRAPADWRIEA
-470 GPGKK
+470 GAEKK

>member
-1 MRTLQ
+1 MMRTLQ

-52 PAIDRLAKTGVQL
+52 PAIDRLAKSGVQL

-84 RYPHRFGLRDTVIP
+84 RYPHRFGLRNTVIP

-108 ERTLPEFLAKIGY
+108 EQTLPEVFATAGY
-121 RHRACIGKW
+121 KRRACIGKW

-187 GDEAVRFIKSSP
+187 GDEAVRFIKGSP
-199 KSEPFLLYL
+199 EGEPFLLYL

-216 LQAPRKHLDEYGYDE
+216 LQAQRKYLDEYGYDE
-231 KAGSFTKKKKKKK
+231 KAGTFKKKGAAKD
-244 KAPSKN
+244 
-250 DYGAQG
+250 DYGAEG

-271 MDSQIGRILDTLDAE
+271 MDTQIGRILDTLDSE
-286 GLTENSIVLF
+286 GLAENSIVLF

-311 PLPGSK
+311 PLPGAK
-317 HTVREGGVRVPA
+317 HSVHEGGVRVPA
-329 VIRWPLGLE
+329 VIRWPAGLH
-338 GSRKLDTLMG
+338 GSRKFDTLMG

-360 GGEKPGGGKPLDGID
+360 GREKPGGGKPLDGID

-382 KTKAPERTFYLGQ
+382 KTKAPDRTFYLGQ

-402 WKLIDGRLY
+402 WKLIEGKLY
-411 RIDTDPTEQRD
+411 RIDTDPTERKD

-427 PAVLRRLSDQ
+427 PAVLSRLAKR
-437 LKVFEKLA
+437 LNAFEKLA
-445 GKIKVAPYGSGRED
+445 GKVKVAPYGSGREN
-459 FKAPALWRIEA
+459 FRAPADWRIEA
-470 GPGKK
+470 GAEKK

>member
-1 MRTLQ
+1 MIRTLQ
-6 ILLVSALLVSGAELF
+6 ILLVSALLANGAELF
-21 AAPAKKPNIVILV
+21 AAPAKRPNLVILV

-52 PAIDRLAKTGVQL
+52 RAIDRLAKSGVQL

-98 PWRKFGLDLS
+98 PWRKFGLNLS
-108 ERTLPEFLAKIGY
+108 EQTLPEVFAKAGY
-121 RHRACIGKW
+121 KRRACIGKW

-187 GDEAVRFIKSSP
+187 GDEAVRFIKGSP
-199 KSEPFLLYL
+199 EGEPFLLYL

-216 LQAPRKHLDEYGYDE
+216 LQAQRKYLDEYGYDE
-231 KAGSFTKKKKKKK
+231 KAGTFKKKGAAKD
-244 KAPSKN
+244 
-250 DYGAQG
+250 DYGAEG

-271 MDSQIGRILDTLDAE
+271 MDTQIGRILDTLDSE
-286 GLTENSIVLF
+286 GLAENSIVLF

-311 PLPGSK
+311 PLPGAK
-317 HTVREGGVRVPA
+317 HSVHEGGVRVPA
-329 VIRWPLGLE
+329 VIRWPAGLH
-338 GSRKLDTLMG
+338 GSRKFDTLMG

-360 GGEKPGGGKPLDGID
+360 GREKPGGGKPLDGID

-382 KTKAPERTFYLGQ
+382 KTKAPDRTFYLGQ

-402 WKLIDGRLY
+402 WKLIEGKLY
-411 RIDTDPTEQRD
+411 RIDTDPTERKD

-427 PAVLRRLSDQ
+427 PAVLSRLAKQ
-437 LKVFEKLA
+437 LNAFEKLA
-445 GKIKVAPYGSGRED
+445 GKVKVAPYGSGREN
-459 FKAPALWRIEA
+459 FRAPADWRIEA
-470 GPGKK
+470 GAEKK

>member
-1 MRTLQ
+1 MMRVPRILAAL
-6 ILLVSALLVSGAELF
+6 ILLACCARLS
-21 AAPAKKPNIVILV
+21 AAPVKRPNIIILV

-52 PAIDRLAKTGVQL
+52 PAIDRLAKTGIQL

-98 PWRKFGLDLS
+98 PWRKFGLELS
-108 ERTLPEFLAKIGY
+108 ERTLPQIFAEFGY
-121 RHRACIGKW
+121 ERRACIGKW

-162 LREGERDWHRNFEP
+162 LREGERDWHRNFKP

-187 GDEAVRFIKSSP
+187 GEEALRFIKNAP
-199 KSEPFLLYL
+199 AGEPFLLYL

-216 LQAPRKHLDEYGYDE
+216 LQAPRKYLDEYGYDE
-231 KAGSFTKKKKKKK
+231 KSGSFRKKNKLQ
-244 KAPSKN
+244 AR
-250 DYGAQG
+250 DEYGAQG
-256 QGNRKRQ
+256 QGNHKRQ

-271 MDSQIGRILDTLDAE
+271 MDTQIGRILDTLDAE
-286 GLTENSIVLF
+286 GLAENSIVLF

-311 PLPGSK
+311 PLPGAK
-317 HTVREGGVRVPA
+317 HSVHEGGVRVPA
-329 VIRWPLGLE
+329 VIRWPAGLK
-338 GSRKLDTLMG
+338 GSRKLDMLMG
-348 YIDVLPTLLGLA
+348 YIDVLPTLAGLV
-360 GGEKPGGGKPLDGID
+360 GGERKRGDKPMDGVD
-375 LSGVLRG
+375 LSNVLQG
-382 KTKAPERTFYLGQ
+382 GAKAPERTFYLGQ

-402 WKLIDGRLY
+402 WKLIEGKLY
-411 RIDTDPTEQRD
+411 KIDTDPTEKKD
-422 VSAAN
+422 ISEKN
-427 PAVLRRLSDQ
+427 PAILKRLSRE
-437 LKVFEKLA
+437 LAAFEKLA
-445 GKIKVAPYGSGRED
+445 GKIKVAPYSSGRKD
-459 FKAPALWRIEA
+459 FKAPGNWQIEA
-470 GPGKK
+470 ERKKK

>member
-1 MRTLQ
+1 MMRALQ
-6 ILLVSALLVSGAELF
+6 ILLVSTLLASGAELF
-21 AAPAKKPNIVILV
+21 ATPAKRPNLVILV

-52 PAIDRLAKTGVQL
+52 PAIDRLAKSGVQL

-84 RYPHRFGLRDTVIP
+84 RYPHRFGLRNTVIP

-108 ERTLPEFLAKIGY
+108 EQTLPEVFAKAGY
-121 RHRACIGKW
+121 KRRACIGKW

-187 GDEAVRFIKSSP
+187 GDEAVRFIKGSP
-199 KSEPFLLYL
+199 EGEPFLLYL

-216 LQAPRKHLDEYGYDE
+216 LQAQRKYLDEYGYDE
-231 KAGSFTKKKKKKK
+231 KAGTFKKKGAAKD
-244 KAPSKN
+244 
-250 DYGAQG
+250 DYGAEG

-271 MDSQIGRILDTLDAE
+271 MDTQIGRILDTLDSE
-286 GLTENSIVLF
+286 GLAENSIVLF
-296 FSDNGATLKIGGSNK
+296 FSDNGAALKIGGSNK
-311 PLPGSK
+311 PLPGGK
-317 HTVREGGVRVPA
+317 HSVHEGGVRVPA
-329 VIRWPLGLE
+329 VIRWPAGLH
-338 GSRKLDTLMG
+338 GSRKFDTLMG

-360 GGEKPGGGKPLDGID
+360 GREKPDGGKPLDGID

-382 KTKAPERTFYLGQ
+382 KTKAPDRTFYLGQ

-402 WKLIDGRLY
+402 WKLIEGKLY
-411 RIDTDPTEQRD
+411 RIDTDPTERKD

-427 PAVLRRLSDQ
+427 PAVLSRLAKQ
-437 LKVFEKLA
+437 LNAFEKLA
-445 GKIKVAPYGSGRED
+445 GKVKVAPYGSGREN
-459 FKAPALWRIEA
+459 FRAPADWRIEA
-470 GPGKK
+470 GAEKK

>member
-1 MRTLQ
+1 MMRTLQ

-52 PAIDRLAKTGVQL
+52 PAIDRLAKSGVQL

-84 RYPHRFGLRDTVIP
+84 RYPHRFGLRNTVIP

-108 ERTLPEFLAKIGY
+108 EQTLPEVFAGAGY
-121 RHRACIGKW
+121 KRRACIGKW

-187 GDEAVRFIKSSP
+187 GDEAVRFIKDSP
-199 KSEPFLLYL
+199 GGEPFLLYL

-216 LQAPRKHLDEYGYDE
+216 LQAPRKYLDEYGYDE
-231 KAGSFTKKKKKKK
+231 KVGPFTKKKKK
-244 KAPSKN
+244 ASSKE

-271 MDSQIGRILDTLDAE
+271 MDVQIGRILDTLDSE
-286 GLTENSIVLF
+286 GLAENSIVLF

-311 PLPGSK
+311 PLPGAK
-317 HTVREGGVRVPA
+317 HSVHEGGVRVPA
-329 VIRWPLGLE
+329 VIRWPAGLH
-338 GSRKLDTLMG
+338 GPRKFDTLMG

-360 GGEKPGGGKPLDGID
+360 GGEKPDGGKPLDGID

-382 KTKAPERTFYLGQ
+382 KAKAPGRTFYLGQ
-395 KAVISQQ
+395 GAVVSQQ
-402 WKLIDGRLY
+402 WKLIEGKLY
-411 RIDTDPTEQRD
+411 RIDTDPTEKKDIGPENPSVLKQLSNQLRD
-422 VSAAN
+422 
-427 PAVLRRLSDQ
+427 
-437 LKVFEKLA
+437 FEALA
-445 GKIKVAPYGSGRED
+445 GKVKVAPYGSGRKD
-459 FKAPALWRIEA
+459 FKAPPQWRIEA
-470 GPGKK
+470 GPKKK

>member
-1 MRTLQ
+1 MIRTLQ
-6 ILLVSALLVSGAELF
+6 ILLVSALLASGAELF
-21 AAPAKKPNIVILV
+21 AAPAKRPNIVILV

-52 PAIDRLAKTGVQL
+52 PAIDRLAKSGVQL

-98 PWRKFGLDLS
+98 PWRKFGLNLS
-108 ERTLPEFLAKIGY
+108 ERTLPEVFAKAGY
-121 RHRACIGKW
+121 KRRACIGKW

-187 GDEAVRFIKSSP
+187 GDEAVRFIKDSP
-199 KSEPFLLYL
+199 EGEPFLLYL

-216 LQAPRKHLDEYGYDE
+216 LQAQRKHLDEYGYDE
-231 KAGSFTKKKKKKK
+231 KAGTFKKKGAAKD
-244 KAPSKN
+244 
-250 DYGAQG
+250 DYGAEG

-271 MDSQIGRILDTLDAE
+271 MDTQIGRILDTLGSE
-286 GLTENSIVLF
+286 GLAENSIVLF

-311 PLPGSK
+311 PLPGAK
-317 HTVREGGVRVPA
+317 HSVHEGGVRVPA
-329 VIRWPLGLE
+329 IIRWPAGLT

-360 GGEKPGGGKPLDGID
+360 GGKAPGSGKPLDGVD

-382 KTKAPERTFYLGQ
+382 HAEASQRTFYLGQ

-402 WKLIDGRLY
+402 WKLIGGRLY
-411 RIDTDPTEQRD
+411 KIDTDPTEKKD
-422 VSAAN
+422 VGSEN
-427 PAVLRRLSDQ
+427 PAVLKHLSQ
-437 LKVFEKLA
+437 ELERFEKLA
-445 GKIKVAPYGSGRED
+445 GKVKVAPYGSGRES
-459 FKAPALWRIEA
+459 FKAPADWRIEA
-470 GPGKK
+470 GAGTEKK

>member
-1 MRTLQ
+1 MIRTLQ
-6 ILLVSALLVSGAELF
+6 LILLAVLLASGAELL
-21 AAPAKKPNIVILV
+21 AAPAKRPNLIILV

-52 PAIDRLAKTGVQL
+52 PAIDRLAKSGVQL

-108 ERTLPEFLAKIGY
+108 EQTLPEVFAKGGY
-121 RHRACIGKW
+121 KRRACIGKW

-162 LREGERDWHRNFEP
+162 LREGERDWHRDFEP

-187 GDEAVRFIKSSP
+187 GDEAVRFIKGSP
-199 KSEPFLLYL
+199 EGEPFLLYL

-216 LQAPRKHLDEYGYDE
+216 LQAQRKYLDEYGYDE
-231 KAGSFTKKKKKKK
+231 KAGTFKKKGAAKD
-244 KAPSKN
+244 
-250 DYGAQG
+250 DYGAEG

-271 MDSQIGRILDTLDAE
+271 MDTQIGRILDTLDSE
-286 GLTENSIVLF
+286 GLAENSIVLF

-311 PLPGSK
+311 PLPGTK

-329 VIRWPLGLE
+329 VIRWPVGLE
-338 GSRKLDTLMG
+338 SSRKLDTLMG
-348 YIDVLPTLLGLA
+348 YIDVLPTLRGLA
-360 GGEKPGGGKPLDGID
+360 GGEKPGSGKPLDGID

-382 KTKAPERTFYLGQ
+382 KTKAPDRTFYLGQ

-402 WKLIDGRLY
+402 WKLIEGKLY
-411 RIDTDPTEQRD
+411 RIDTDPTERKD

-427 PAVLRRLSDQ
+427 PAVLSRLAKQ
-437 LKVFEKLA
+437 LNAFEKLA
-445 GKIKVAPYGSGRED
+445 GKVKGAPYGSGREN
-459 FKAPALWRIEA
+459 FRAPPLWRIGAET
-470 GPGKK
+470 KKK

>member
-1 MRTLQ
+1 MIRTLQ
-6 ILLVSALLVSGAELF
+6 LILLAVLLASGAELL
-21 AAPAKKPNIVILV
+21 AAHEKKPNLVILV

-52 PAIDRLAKTGVQL
+52 PSIDRLAKSGVQL

-108 ERTLPEFLAKIGY
+108 EQTLPEVFAKAGY
-121 RHRACIGKW
+121 KRRACIGKW

-187 GDEAVRFIKSSP
+187 GDEAVRFIKGSP
-199 KSEPFLLYL
+199 EGEPFLLYL

-216 LQAPRKHLDEYGYDE
+216 LQAQRKYLDEYGYDE
-231 KAGSFTKKKKKKK
+231 KAGTFKKKG
-244 KAPSKN
+244 AAED

-271 MDSQIGRILDTLDAE
+271 MDTQIGRILDTLDSESLA
-286 GLTENSIVLF
+286 ENSIVLF

-311 PLPGSK
+311 PLPGTK
-317 HTVREGGVRVPA
+317 HPVREGGVRVPA
-329 VIRWPLGLE
+329 VIRWPVGLE
-338 GSRKLDTLMG
+338 SSRKLDTLMG
-348 YIDVLPTLLGLA
+348 YIDVLPTLRGLA
-360 GGEKPGGGKPLDGID
+360 GGEKPGSGKPLDGID

-382 KTKAPERTFYLGQ
+382 KTTAPERTFYLGQ

-411 RIDTDPTEQRD
+411 RIDTDPTEQKD

-427 PAVLRRLSDQ
+427 PAVLRRLSAQ
-437 LKVFEKLA
+437 LKAFEKLA
-445 GKIKVAPYGSGRED
+445 GKIKGAPYGSGRED
-459 FKAPALWRIEA
+459 FKAPPLWRIGA